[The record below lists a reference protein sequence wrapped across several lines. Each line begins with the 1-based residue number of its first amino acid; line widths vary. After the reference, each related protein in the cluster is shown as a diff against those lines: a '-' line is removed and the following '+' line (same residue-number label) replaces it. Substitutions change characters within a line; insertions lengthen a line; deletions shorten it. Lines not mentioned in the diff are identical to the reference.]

1 MNAAERSYPRPV
13 VRGCHLEELPP
24 VRGKEQR
31 LRFAGTAMKRYS
43 TYKVREIQV
52 KMVGIVRGHQKA
64 DALKP

>member
-31 LRFAGTAMKRYS
+31 LRFAGTAMKRDPTS
-43 TYKVREIQV
+43 KVSETQIR
-52 KMVGIVRGHQKA
+52 R
-64 DALKP
+64 